1 MKSIRYVGPAHAVDV
16 EIAPRKYVTVA
27 NGETVEVGDALAES
41 LLEQVDTWATV
52 AQSKKAASKETQ
64 S

>member
-27 NGETVEVGDALAES
+27 TGDAVEVADSLAES
-41 LLEQVDTWATV
+41 LLEQVDTWSAVTP
-52 AQSKKAASKETQ
+52 SKKAASKENQ